1 MTLQINKG
9 QDGHWHFRTR
19 FTIDALDWEFR
30 VNTHR
35 LSALVMAAMLVA
47 ASAAPAAESAAG
59 RKAPAQ
65 GVEAK
70 VLELTGAETRIVWL
84 RHRQWESYQGSLD
97 GGSGYSLMAF
107 DTGGKGERELV
118 PEGELY
124 NPLISPSGRRVIY
137 TAKTDGKLQI
147 HGVDWNGENGR
158 TLGDGFALWTWRDP
172 ATGIEWVYAGS
183 SGGKDGTLVERFQLD
198 GPDTRERMYTG
209 RVSNRFSLSADG
221 TRAVGEFPHPETG
234 MLYPRTGQLDRKDYR
249 SGCNSYIA
257 PDNTY
262 FVTIMAG
269 GHDLVTL
276 YKPDGRSHD
285 VRVIPPGLKPLKN
298 GGNGCMWNPKWA
310 SDARHLV
317 VAGPFKNLGPDRADI
332 WLGQFADDFNSIA
345 KWVQVTDNDF
355 MDVYAFVWVDPGLGR
370 YAGEAPYT
378 LAVPAAVTG
387 PGDWRWDFGDGASG
401 TEGTHAYRNTG
412 TYTVTA
418 RQGDRTLEGT
428 VRVAAQEAPRVL
440 STAVLDDRRVL
451 LSCSE
456 PVQVAD
462 GRVTLA
468 SGAAA
473 TKLSLDSEGS
483 GIIAEFPAPL
493 AARETLT
500 VTGVTDRAQVPNAVA
515 AAETHVVRPDWPS
528 NRAGLTYLWQN
539 ARTRNL
545 ILDARFGLPAS
556 TAIGTFSNHQL
567 SVPARFNRFGA
578 AAAEGGGFVLDPGSP
593 RRIYGG
599 IAKTHQFSFEIV
611 VASSDLAQT
620 KGNDDKPIAIVDWGY
635 GWRNGVFW
643 LLQEQDTLLV
653 GLSKKWGDPKPEV
666 FEMATLPDTKP
677 HHVIVSLAP
686 KRLAFYLDGKKVKEI
701 DPSPASFIEVGP
713 PPFQLAAHSPDAHK
727 NIWRGTFE
735 YLAMYDRFIE
745 ESEAAKNAAAVA
757 AALAQRKALPRI
769 ELQAT
774 LVAKSQIPAPGQMA
788 PYRNALVV
796 NEYEVEQVL
805 TGTYAP
811 KTIRVAQW
819 GVIDL
824 KPTPLAALQPGASV
838 KLVLETFTDHDEL
851 VSELI
856 SDTLEENFDLTLYT
870 DVNL

>member
-1 MTLQINKG
+1 M
-9 QDGHWHFRTR
+9 
-19 FTIDALDWEFR
+19 
-30 VNTHR
+30 NTVR
-35 LSALVMAAMLVA
+35 LSVSTTAALLLAATA
-47 ASAAPAAESAAG
+47 ARAAEPAAGGKAAA
-59 RKAPAQ
+59 R

-70 VLELTGAETRIVWL
+70 VMELTGAETRIVWL
-84 RHRQWESYQGSLD
+84 RHRQWESYRGSLD
-97 GGSGYSLMAF
+97 GGGGFSLMAF

-147 HGVDWNGENGR
+147 HGMDWSGENGR
-158 TLGDGFALWTWRDP
+158 TLGDGFALWTWREP

-183 SGGKDGTLVERFQLD
+183 AGSKDGTFVERFQLD
-198 GPDTRERMYTG
+198 GPDTRERIYTG

-221 TRAVGEFPHPETG
+221 SRAVGEFPHPETG
-234 MLYPRTGQLDRKDYR
+234 MLYSRTGQLDRKNYR

-257 PDNTY
+257 PDDSCL
-262 FVTIMAG
+262 VTIMSG

-276 YKPDGRSHD
+276 YKPDGSFHD
-285 VRVIPPGLKPLKN
+285 VRVIPPGLKPLKD
-298 GGNGCMWNPKWA
+298 GKSGCVWNPKWA
-310 SDARHLV
+310 TDARHMVL
-317 VAGPFKNLGPDRADI
+317 AGPFKNLGPDRADI
-332 WLGQFADDFNSIA
+332 WLGQFADDFKSIA
-345 KWVQVTDNDF
+345 KWVQVTDNEH
-355 MDVYAFVWVDPGLGR
+355 MDVYAFAWVDPGLGR

-378 LAVPAAVTG
+378 LSVPPAVIG
-387 PGDWRWDFGDGASG
+387 PGDWQWDFGDSTRG
-401 TEGTHAYRNTG
+401 TDGTHTYAKAG

-418 RQGDRTLEGT
+418 TRRARRLEGT
-428 VRVAAQEAPRVL
+428 VRVAPPVPPQVL
-440 STAVLDDRRVL
+440 FATPLDDRRVL

-473 TKLSLDSEGS
+473 MKLSLDSEGS

-500 VTGVTDRAQVPNAVA
+500 VTGVTDRAQVPNAVTPV
-515 AAETHVVRPDWPS
+515 ETQVVTPDWPS

-545 ILDARFGLPAS
+545 ILDARFGLPAR
-556 TAIGTFSNHQL
+556 TTVGTFSNHQL
-567 SVPARFNRFGA
+567 SVPARFNRSGA
-578 AAAEGGGFVLDPGSP
+578 AVAEGGGFVLDPGSP
-593 RRIYGG
+593 QRIYGG
-599 IAKTHQFSFEIV
+599 ITKTHQFSFEIV
-611 VASSDLAQT
+611 ITPADLAQT
-620 KGNDDKPIAIVDWGY
+620 KGDDDKPIAIADWGY

-643 LLQEQDTLLV
+643 LFQEKDRLAV
-653 GLSKKWGDPKPEV
+653 GLSKKWGDREPEV
-666 FEMATLPDTKP
+666 FEMATLPDAKP
-677 HHVIVSLAP
+677 HHVIVSLAA
-686 KRLAFYLDGKKVKEI
+686 KRLAIHLDGKQVKEI

-727 NIWRGTFE
+727 NVWRGTFE

-757 AALAQRKALPRI
+757 AALAKRKALPRI

-774 LVAKSQIPAPGQMA
+774 LVAKSRIPAPGQMA

-796 NEYEVEQVL
+796 NEYRVEKVL

-824 KPTPLAALQPGASV
+824 QPTALVALQPGASV
-838 KLVLETFTDHDEL
+838 KLVLETFADHDEL